1 MGWELWGFWGFE
13 GLDKAI
19 CWGFCGVPR
28 RFFVRAV
35 SFELWAMS
43 GGPGE
48 KGLGGLCDDAKAGG
62 SSRFRA
68 GMAAQLR

>member
-35 SFELWAMS
+35 SFELWAMN
-43 GGPGE
+43 GGPGGE
-48 KGLGGLCDDAKAGG
+48 RGG
-62 SSRFRA
+62 SI
-68 GMAAQLR
+68 AAQGGGCAPQKSITQSS